1 MEKSIKRLCVMVN
14 MIMLVLL
21 KLFVHWCFWHIEVLL
36 FFCHREKKKKCYNG
50 RKCFLSCYIII
61 ILCEYKKQY
70 YVCKYNYLSKHGV
83 HLFAFLKDKTV
94 IYKNSCKCYAISRHH
109 HRWSSYPL
117 CAFWGRQWF
126 SFNFKCVR

>member
-36 FFCHREKKKKCYNG
+36 FFCHREKKKKMLQ
-50 RKCFLSCYIII
+50 REKVFLVLLYHKYTI
-61 ILCEYKKQY
+61 CEYKKQY

-94 IYKNSCKCYAISRHH
+94 IFKNSCKCYAIQP
-109 HRWSSYPL
+109 SSSSMIVISIMCIL
-117 CAFWGRQWF
+117 RKAMIFFQF
-126 SFNFKCVR
+126 